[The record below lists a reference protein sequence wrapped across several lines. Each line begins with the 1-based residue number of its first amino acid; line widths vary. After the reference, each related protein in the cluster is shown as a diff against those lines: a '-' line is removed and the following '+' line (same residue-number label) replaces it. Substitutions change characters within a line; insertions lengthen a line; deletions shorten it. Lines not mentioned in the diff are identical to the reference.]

1 VFKNTHKLGPRK
13 TLNANKWRM
22 QTWSYALILT
32 IGPWRVHMILLQ
44 RAEFVILTYPM
55 YISFVNIAA
64 QPEWTILPFCAPT
77 VTSKRSNARN
87 IQPYATNSTRTG
99 KNIGLIKELS
109 SMTPKNALLLG
120 LDTWVGILLIPSF
133 KNWKQNHLTIWR
145 FNRQAWTYGSGSLY
159 LALFIVLC

>member
-1 VFKNTHKLGPRK
+1 
-13 TLNANKWRM
+13 
-22 QTWSYALILT
+22 
-32 IGPWRVHMILLQ
+32 MILLQ

-109 SMTPKNALLLG
+109 SMTPKKSFAFGFRYMGRDLVDSLIQKLETKSPDDMEIQQTG
-120 LDTWVGILLIPSF
+120 LDLW
-133 KNWKQNHLTIWR
+133 
-145 FNRQAWTYGSGSLY
+145 
-159 LALFIVLC
+159 